1 MKKGILLAVYVVVAA
16 AIIGVGMWYADKLT
30 QQSQSTATSQQFS
43 AQSTA
48 VATTTQQA
56 QQTQVVTS
64 TQNKKSITTMD
75 GLIIKDDTVGTGTV
89 AAFGNTVTVNYTGKL
104 DDGTVFDSS
113 LNAGRT
119 PFSFVIGSTIPG
131 QAVIQG
137 WNEGVQGMKVGGTRE
152 LTVPPALGYGSGGAG
167 STIPPN
173 ATLHF
178 TITLLGVAT
187 TSGQ

>member
-1 MKKGILLAVYVVVAA
+1 MKKGILLAVYVVIAA
-16 AIIGVGMWYADKLT
+16 AVIGVGAWYANSLNN
-30 QQSQSTATSQQFS
+30 SQTNTAATTATNNNNVPSPQP
-43 AQSTA
+43 TA
-48 VATTTQQA
+48 TGQ
-56 QQTQVVTS
+56 
-64 TQNKKSITTMD
+64 SITTMD
-75 GLIIKDDTVGTGTV
+75 GLIIKDDTIGTGTV
-89 AAFGNTVTVNYTGKL
+89 AAFGDSVTVNYTGKL

-113 LNAGRT
+113 LNPGRT

-178 TITLLGVAT
+178 KITLLAVSSS
-187 TSGQ
+187 SGQ

>member
-1 MKKGILLAVYVVVAA
+1 
-16 AIIGVGMWYADKLT
+16 
-30 QQSQSTATSQQFS
+30 
-43 AQSTA
+43 
-48 VATTTQQA
+48 
-56 QQTQVVTS
+56 
-64 TQNKKSITTMD
+64 MD
-75 GLIIKDDTVGTGTV
+75 GLIIKDDTIGTGTV

-104 DDGTVFDSS
+104 DNGTVFDSS
-113 LNAGRT
+113 LNPGRT

-152 LTVPPALGYGSGGAG
+152 LTVPPALGYGAGGAG

-178 TITLLGVAT
+178 TITLLGVTT

>member
-1 MKKGILLAVYVVVAA
+1 MKKGILLVVYVVIAA
-16 AIIGVGMWYADKLT
+16 ALIGVGAWYANSISN
-30 QQSQSTATSQQFS
+30 SQVNTT
-43 AQSTA
+43 
-48 VATTTQQA
+48 ATTT
-56 QQTQVVTS
+56 TNNNNNVS
-64 TQNKKSITTMD
+64 TPQPTAAGQSITTMD
-75 GLIIKDDTVGTGTV
+75 GLIIKDDTIGTGTV

-104 DDGTVFDSS
+104 DNGTVFDSS
-113 LNAGRT
+113 LNPGRT

-152 LTVPPALGYGSGGAG
+152 LTVPPALGYGAGGAG

-178 TITLLGVAT
+178 TISLLGVAT
-187 TSGQ
+187 SSGQ

>member
-1 MKKGILLAVYVVVAA
+1 MKKGILLAVYVVIAA
-16 AIIGVGMWYADKLT
+16 ALIGVGAWYANSISN
-30 QQSQSTATSQQFS
+30 SQVNTTTTAATNNNNVPSPQP
-43 AQSTA
+43 TA
-48 VATTTQQA
+48 VGQ
-56 QQTQVVTS
+56 
-64 TQNKKSITTMD
+64 SITAMD
-75 GLIIKDDTVGTGTV
+75 GLIIKDDTIGTGAV
-89 AAFGNTVTVNYTGKL
+89 ATFGNTVTVNYTGKL

-113 LNAGRT
+113 LNPGRT

-152 LTVPPALGYGSGGAG
+152 LTVPPALGYGAGGAG

-178 TITLLGVAT
+178 TISLLGVT
-187 TSGQ
+187 TTGQ

>member
-1 MKKGILLAVYVVVAA
+1 MKKGILLAVYVVIAA
-16 AIIGVGMWYADKLT
+16 VLIGGGMWYANSISN
-30 QQSQSTATSQQFS
+30 SQVNTAT
-43 AQSTA
+43 TA
-48 VATTTQQA
+48 ATNNNNNVPTPQPTAAGQ
-56 QQTQVVTS
+56 
-64 TQNKKSITTMD
+64 SITTMD
-75 GLIIKDDTVGTGTV
+75 GLIIKDDTIGTGTV
-89 AAFGNTVTVNYTGKL
+89 AAFGDAVTVNYTGKL

-113 LNAGRT
+113 LNPGRT

-152 LTVPPALGYGSGGAG
+152 LTVPPALGYGAGGAG

-178 TITLLGVAT
+178 TISLLAVST
-187 TSGQ
+187 SSGQ